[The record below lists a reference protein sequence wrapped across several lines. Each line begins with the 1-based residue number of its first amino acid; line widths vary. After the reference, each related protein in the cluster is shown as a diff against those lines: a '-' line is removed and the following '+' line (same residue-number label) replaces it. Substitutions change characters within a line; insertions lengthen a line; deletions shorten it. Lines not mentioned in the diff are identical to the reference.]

1 MRKSFGLIIA
11 FLSTVGLSGCALTTE
26 QIDLTYVPTEDVQV
40 IQEAEGKA
48 VFVQVNDSRME
59 KPQVSAKKNGFGM
72 ELGKIRPKEDVAITL
87 RRAVEQELIARGF
100 SISDKMPRVLL
111 SVDITRFW
119 NDFKSGFWAGDA
131 VADLTMSVH
140 AQSEPGTILY
150 SRNLIVQGIEENI
163 QLATGSN
170 AKLALDRALQKGVRM
185 LFDDEQF
192 LAALL
197 NVDQRLTIPSNPV
210 IDTPSVQKRKTL

>member
-1 MRKSFGLIIA
+1 MRKSFISIVV
-11 FLSTVGLSGCALTTE
+11 FLAAVALSGCALTTE

-40 IQEAEGKA
+40 IPEAEGRA

-72 ELGKIRPKEDVAITL
+72 ELGQILPKEDVAIIL
-87 RRAVEQELIARGF
+87 HRAVEQELIARGF

-140 AQSEPGTILY
+140 AQSDPETTLY

-163 QLATGSN
+163 QLASSSN
-170 AKLALDRALQKGVRM
+170 AKLALDRALQKGIRM

-197 NVDQRLTIPSNPV
+197 NVDERLTIPSNPV
-210 IDTPSVQKRKTL
+210 IDTP